1 MASSAISKG
10 KPAEESSVEQ
20 KVPDKNRI
28 ALRRTLIGRFVRSL
42 IVAFWVMFIAFSL
55 LRFSPGDPI
64 RLALGT
70 EATEETV
77 AAMKAKYGLDQS
89 FFAQF
94 YDYFT
99 GFFRGD
105 LGTSFFSEREVTEV
119 LRMHLPV
126 TLMIILLSMG
136 AAVIISIPIALSVAL
151 SRTCSRYLFF
161 SVPQLLFH

>member
-64 RLALGT
+64 LIGNFL
-70 EATEETV
+70 
-77 AAMKAKYGLDQS
+77 LD
-89 FFAQF
+89 
-94 YDYFT
+94 
-99 GFFRGD
+99 
-105 LGTSFFSEREVTEV
+105 
-119 LRMHLPV
+119 
-126 TLMIILLSMG
+126 
-136 AAVIISIPIALSVAL
+136 
-151 SRTCSRYLFF
+151 
-161 SVPQLLFH
+161 